1 MTLSITK
8 VDLYALIFTVNTVT
22 MPPSKSNA
30 WKYFKRSA
38 DDKTVKCTLCSSEMT
53 YTGGTTNMLN
63 HLGLKHPSEQKPSNN
78 DKQFSMD
85 SFVNSPKKLSS
96 SQSGKITQAI
106 ADMIIKDYV
115 PLSIVESE
123 SFVNL
128 MQIVAPDYKV
138 PSRNTVKSRLIKRY
152 DDERDSLVKELNSVQ
167 SVSLTTDTWTSNA
180 TESYITVTEHHIT
193 DDWEMQSNVLMTR
206 AMPER
211 HTGENLANKLLDCA
225 SEFELENKVE
235 SVVHDN
241 ARNMQSASDKCED
254 WGDIGCFGHTLQLCV
269 KPALELQNVSKI
281 VSKC

>member
-1 MTLSITK
+1 M
-8 VDLYALIFTVNTVT
+8 
-22 MPPSKSNA
+22 
-30 WKYFKRSA
+30 
-38 DDKTVKCTLCSSEMT
+38 
-53 YTGGTTNMLN
+53 
-63 HLGLKHPSEQKPSNN
+63 
-78 DKQFSMD
+78 
-85 SFVNSPKKLSS
+85 
-96 SQSGKITQAI
+96 
-106 ADMIIKDYV
+106 
-115 PLSIVESE
+115 
-123 SFVNL
+123 
-128 MQIVAPDYKV
+128 
-138 PSRNTVKSRLIKRY
+138 KSRLIKRY

-281 VSKC
+281 VSKCRKLVGHFKHATMHVFVHPQRVMTKLPPLAIRSIYST